1 MGVITVSRRYR
12 ARARAGAYTYAGV
25 RIWITAGILLLF
37 SIPVF
42 PGGGALTYAE
52 ENSTFQIADNLYAR
66 RCEAPENSRRMMEI
80 IEEKLAADEQNPGN
94 YELLWRAARGYLFL
108 GDYAGE
114 SKEKLR
120 LYEKGKEYAELA
132 VAANSQG
139 YEGFFYLGVLIGSIG
154 EERGVMNSLF
164 MVKPMRNA
172 LERCLEI
179 DPERPLA
186 YNPLAQLY
194 WKAPGRPLSIG
205 NIKTALQLA
214 EKLVT
219 LSPDSPYDW
228 YIYGCIALATKERD
242 LAMEAFTK
250 CLSFPEDPEDPR
262 LDREAKESARAELDK
277 LKK

>member
-1 MGVITVSRRYR
+1 MFRKCPAQAWRHIWII
-12 ARARAGAYTYAGV
+12 AGV
-25 RIWITAGILLLF
+25 LFLF
-37 SIPVF
+37 SLPVF
-42 PGGGALTYAE
+42 PGGGARTYAE
-52 ENSTFQIADNLYAR
+52 ENSILEIVDNLYAR

-80 IEEKLAADEQNPGN
+80 IEENLAADAQKPGD
-94 YELLWRAARGYLFL
+94 YELLWRAARAYLFL

-114 SKEKLR
+114 SKEKIR
-120 LYEKGKEYAELA
+120 LYEKGKEYAEEA
-132 VAANSQG
+132 VAANSEG
-139 YEGFFYLGVLIGSIG
+139 YEGYFYLGVLLGSIG

-194 WKAPGRPLSIG
+194 WKAPGKPLSIG

-214 EKLVT
+214 EKLVA

-228 YIYGCIALATKERD
+228 YIYGCITLEAKEPGR
-242 LAMEAFTK
+242 AREAFTK
-250 CLSFPEDPEDPR
+250 CLSLPEDPEDPR
-262 LDREAKESARAELDK
+262 LDREAKESARAELGK